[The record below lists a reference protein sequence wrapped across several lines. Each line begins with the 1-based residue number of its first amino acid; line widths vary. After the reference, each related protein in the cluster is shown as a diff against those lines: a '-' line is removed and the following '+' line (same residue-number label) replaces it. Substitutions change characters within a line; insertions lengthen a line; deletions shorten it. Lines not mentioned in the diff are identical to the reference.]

1 MRTYDILMY
10 FHLITF
16 TLVQLFSPTIPPF
29 LGYFVYRVAYDY
41 FGILDIHRHPIAC
54 YLLRFTTSILS
65 LPLYLAT
72 FSNAGLVGMCEVFP
86 SLIFQ
91 TECLLQ
97 FGRDAR
103 HSSHENHST
112 LILNYRST
120 QLLNHLFN
128 SLYSTD
134 FFAICTGIGTFVV
147 IICGYVLITTIQ
159 TNSFQLIVACIGS
172 CIVII
177 EYLLITIVLSM
188 ASKVWTASV
197 AFRSAWKSNPRLASK
212 RIARMCARSMP
223 NLKVKIGCT
232 NFVERNTP
240 FILFAF
246 CVEQTISL
254 VLLNK

>member
-1 MRTYDILMY
+1 MY
-10 FHLITF
+10 
-16 TLVQLFSPTIPPF
+16 
-29 LGYFVYRVAYDY
+29 
-41 FGILDIHRHPIAC
+41 
-54 YLLRFTTSILS
+54 
-65 LPLYLAT
+65 
-72 FSNAGLVGMCEVFP
+72 EVFP

-103 HSSHENHST
+103 HSSHENQPT

-120 QLLNHLFN
+120 QLLNNLFN
-128 SLYSTD
+128 SLYSTG
-134 FFAICTGIGTFVV
+134 FFAICIGIGTVEV
-147 IICGYVLITTIQ
+147 IMCGYVLITTIQ
-159 TNSFQLIVACIGS
+159 TYYSSQLIVACIGS
-172 CIVII
+172 CIVIM

-197 AFRSAWKSNPRLASK
+197 AFRSAWKTNHRLASK
-212 RIARMCARSMP
+212 RIGRMCARAMP